1 MAKTVTII
9 LGIFF
14 LLIGILGFIPSV
26 TVDGMLFR
34 VFHVNLA
41 HNIIHLVTGVIAL
54 YCGFTSYCASK
65 YFLKVFGIIYGIV
78 AILGFVYGDQDILK
92 IVANNAADTW
102 LHLVVAL
109 IALYFGFVCC
119 HDEKCVR

>member
-1 MAKTVTII
+1 MAKTITII
-9 LGIFF
+9 FGIVF

-26 TVDGMLFR
+26 TPDGMLLR

-41 HNIIHLVTGVIAL
+41 HNIIHLVTGIIAL
-54 YCGFTSYCASK
+54 YCGFTSFCASK
-65 YFLKVFGIIYGIV
+65 IFLKVFGIIYGIV

-92 IVANNAADTW
+92 VVANNAADTW
-102 LHLVVAL
+102 LHLAIAL

-119 HDEKCVR
+119 SDEKCPH